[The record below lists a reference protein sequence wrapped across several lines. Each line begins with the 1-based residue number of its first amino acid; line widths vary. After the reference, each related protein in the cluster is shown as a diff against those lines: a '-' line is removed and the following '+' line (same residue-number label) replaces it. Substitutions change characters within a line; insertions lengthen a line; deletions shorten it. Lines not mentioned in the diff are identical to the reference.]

1 MLNNSLN
8 AVQTYTILRSMSS
21 GRGMFECVDLMRF
34 TINQHILPSILLL
47 FLKFLDVFKRMITTR
62 SYPEY
67 LLDGGAL

>member
-1 MLNNSLN
+1 MLNNSSN

-34 TINQHILPSILLL
+34 NINQQILPPILPL
-47 FLKFLDVFKRMITTR
+47 FLKFLAVFKRMIKTR

-67 LLDGGAL
+67 LLDGGTL